1 MATVVFTFDRAF
13 TADLCRYMLNK
24 VANYLLATTNATA
37 DTLTTTT
44 AVADLV
50 QGGMKALLASTDE
63 YLTPLEQYAG
73 QYNVTSDT
81 KGELMLSTCAGK
93 VEQVAKLAAG
103 HVPGALKPKKTKAP
117 RMPDAQCDVLDSVVL
132 VVYTRRH
139 HRRC

>member
-1 MATVVFTFDRAF
+1 M
-13 TADLCRYMLNK
+13 
-24 VANYLLATTNATA
+24 
-37 DTLTTTT
+37 
-44 AVADLV
+44 
-50 QGGMKALLASTDE
+50 LASTDE

-73 QYNVTSDT
+73 QYKVTSD
-81 KGELMLSTCAGK
+81 TCAGK